1 MHNDT
6 TCYIHCPSLILRK
19 QQEREEE
26 EAKTSKLIIFS
37 FVGLDRDKNV
47 VNITPARDQ
56 KRRLFFFSQN
66 TQKHQQQQKQL
77 IQQTNTSDGI
87 IEPNRHFRHH
97 GRVFQSRTVH
107 GPNAIN
113 RVEFHR
119 FSKHRFL
126 QRTALSQSH
135 RRIHVTVWVPKLE
148 KERRRERRH
157 GRAAAK
163 LKVYKSRHEGRN
175 NERCERRVHPG
186 RTDGEDLERARDFV
200 DGKYRRQKLRRES
213 IFHQHR
219 PQRLPR
225 LVRQIVAVRAPGVR

>member
-1 MHNDT
+1 MLYT
-6 TCYIHCPSLILRK
+6 LSLLNIAK
-19 QQEREEE
+19 NNKREEDQE
-26 EAKTSKLIIFS
+26 SKNLKFDHF
-37 FVGLDRDKNV
+37 FVWSRSRQNV
-47 VNITPARDQ
+47 LNVITPVSGDQ

-66 TQKHQQQQKQL
+66 TQKRQ
-77 IQQTNTSDGI
+77 QQTNTSDGI
-87 IEPNRHFRHH
+87 IDHEPNRHFRYH
-97 GRVFQSRTVH
+97 GRVFLSRTVRR
-107 GPNAIN
+107 PNAIN

-148 KERRRERRH
+148 KERRRERRN

-175 NERCERRVHPG
+175 NARRERRLHSG